1 MVRSWFEL
9 RGLPVTI
16 PSEGRSV
23 GTVEDFYYKLEVNSV
38 YALHVNV
45 GIAGYRLLIPSAISS
60 IERDAVTIASTVA
73 LIEDSHAGAITAYPL
88 GSMLLSRP
96 VTSENGRSLGTVSD
110 LLLDTTPP
118 VALRIAAFKL
128 NGNGTFSAN
137 EVTDYNDNGIVI
149 LDKAANRLR

>member
-23 GTVEDFYYKLEVNSV
+23 GTIEDFYYKLEVNSV
-38 YALHVNV
+38 FALRVK
-45 GIAGYRLLIPSAISS
+45 IALSGYHLLIPGMIRS
-60 IERDAVTIASTVA
+60 IEPDAITIASDMA
-73 LIEDSHAGAITAYPL
+73 LIEESHGGQISAYPL
-88 GSMLLSRP
+88 GSALLSRQ
-96 VTSENGRSLGTVSD
+96 VMSENGRSLGAVSD
-110 LLLDTTPP
+110 LLLDTAPP

-128 NGNGTFSAN
+128 DGNGIFSAN